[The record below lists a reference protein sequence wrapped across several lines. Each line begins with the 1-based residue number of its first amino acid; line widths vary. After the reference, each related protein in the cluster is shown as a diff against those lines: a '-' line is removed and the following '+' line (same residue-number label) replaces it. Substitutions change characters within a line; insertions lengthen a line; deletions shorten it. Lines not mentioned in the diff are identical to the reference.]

1 MVPDVERRSEVMQRL
16 REKAASL
23 PLKPG
28 VYLMKDRSGGVIYV
42 GKAVKLKNRVSSY
55 FHGAHNA
62 KTEAMVAKVNDFDVI
77 VASSE
82 FEALV
87 LENSLIKHH
96 MPHYNI
102 LLKDDKGY
110 PFIRVDMREPYPS
123 FSVVNRLREDGA
135 DYYGPYGGR
144 GITFRAIDAVSKAL
158 KLPTCGRK
166 FPRDIGKSRPCLNF
180 HMGACRGYCLEDAS
194 QTEYRQ
200 GMEAAVRLL
209 SGKTDELVKELTDQM
224 EQDAAELR
232 FEMAAEKRDRI
243 RAITA
248 LKATQRVVAGGF
260 ADTDAVGL
268 HLGTAKSCFAVLHY
282 IGGDLLDKDYE
293 IIPTPLEDRPEALA
307 ALLAGYYQRR
317 GSVPREIL
325 LPCRPSGM
333 EALEQLLGELGKTKL
348 TVPQRGERARLTET
362 AAVNAAEEAERV
374 STREEKQLKVLEWL
388 RNALSLPALPERI
401 EAFDI
406 SNTGNDNI
414 VAGMTVFVH
423 ARPRKGEYRRFRMK
437 TVSGQ
442 DDYGSMREAVS
453 RRFRRYVDGDERF
466 GGRPDLLLI
475 DGGSVHAAVAAD
487 VLRELG
493 VDVPVFG
500 MVKDDRHRTRALTAP
515 DGREIGIAANP
526 GVFSFIGTIQEET
539 HRCAIEYQRAL
550 QRGGTSYSELDG
562 IRGVGMKRKQA
573 LLKAF
578 GSLKAIAAAD
588 QEKLEEVVDRRTAE
602 AVFEHFHGE
611 IEEKVG
617 EEDS

>member
-1 MVPDVERRSEVMQRL
+1 MADAVSRTEVMERL
-16 REKAASL
+16 REKAGSL

-28 VYLMKDRSGGVIYV
+28 VYLMKDRTGDVIYV

-62 KTEAMVAKVNDFDVI
+62 KTEAMVAKVEDFDVI

-123 FSVVNRLREDGA
+123 FSVVNRMGNDGA

-144 GITFRAIDAVSKAL
+144 GTTFRAIDAVSKAL
-158 KLPTCGRK
+158 KLPTCGKK
-166 FPRDIGKSRPCLNF
+166 FPRDIGKSRPCLNY
-180 HMGACRGYCLEDAS
+180 HMGACRGYCLEDAP
-194 QTEYRQ
+194 QEEYRA
-200 GMEAAVRLL
+200 GMEAAVRMLG
-209 SGKTDELVKELTDQM
+209 GKTDELVKELTEQM
-224 EQDAAELR
+224 ETDAAELR
-232 FEMAAEKRDRI
+232 FELAAEKRDRI

-248 LKATQRVVAGGF
+248 LKSTQRVVAGGF

-268 HLGTAKSCFAVLHY
+268 YLGTAKSCFSVLHY

-293 IIPTPLEDRPEALA
+293 IIPTPMEDRPEALA

-317 GSVPREIL
+317 GSVPRSIL
-325 LPCRPSGM
+325 LPCRPAGM
-333 EALEQLLGELGKTKL
+333 EALEQLLNGIGKTKL
-348 TVPQRGERARLTET
+348 SVPRRGEMARLAET
-362 AAVNAAEEAERV
+362 AEVNAAEEAERV

-388 RNALSLPALPERI
+388 RDALRLPALPERI

-423 ARPRKGEYRRFRMK
+423 ARPKKGEYRRFRMK

-442 DDYGSMREAVS
+442 DDYGSMREAVG
-453 RRFRRYVDGDERF
+453 RRFRRFLDGDAHF
-466 GGRPDLLLI
+466 GDLPDLLLI
-475 DGGSVHAAVAAD
+475 DGGAVHAAAASD
-487 VLRELG
+487 VLRDLG
-493 VDVPVFG
+493 ISVPVFG

-515 DGREIGIAANP
+515 DGGEIGISANP

-539 HRCAIEYQRAL
+539 HRCAIEYQRSL
-550 QRGGTSYSELDG
+550 QRGGTSYSELDR
-562 IRGVGMKRKQA
+562 IRGVGLKRKQA

-588 QEKLEEVVDRRTAE
+588 REKLEEVVDKRTAE
-602 AVFEHFHGE
+602 AVFSHFHRE
-611 IEEKVG
+611 NDEKVG
-617 EEDS
+617 EKDS